1 MLIFLTEFLPL
12 KRDSLAVELFCGGR
26 GGGIEEGNEEGE
38 TKEKSLEMN
47 VEERAC
53 CGSFPILA

>member
-1 MLIFLTEFLPL
+1 M
-12 KRDSLAVELFCGGR
+12 ELFCGGR